1 MISDGEDRE
10 EAREGPMA
18 EGDISPPAGMSWRT
32 ARILRILMDLA
43 DRKL

>member
-1 MISDGEDRE
+1 
-10 EAREGPMA
+10 MA